1 MKRLALLAAALLPAL
16 ALACGGGNDDDE
28 PSVQATISPAQATR
42 QADEPPATPAPSAAS
57 IAPEDLEIVEFDV
70 PRGSG
75 PHDVAPA
82 PDGRVWYTAQ
92 RTGELGI
99 LDPATGATRHVKL
112 GPGSAPHGVIAGPD
126 GAAWITDSGQNA
138 IVRVD
143 PVTDEVRVFRLPSDR
158 PNTNLNTAA
167 FDRAGILWFTGQGG
181 VYGRLDPRSGNME
194 VFSAPG
200 GRGPYGITATPRG
213 EVYYASLAGSHIA
226 RVNVE
231 SRQATQLRPPTANQ
245 GARRVW
251 TDSSGRVWVSEWNAG
266 QVGVYDPASNSW
278 REWKLPGANPMT
290 YAVYV
295 DEEDIVWLSDF
306 GGNAMVRFD
315 PSTEQFT
322 VLALPSRNGNV
333 RQILGRDG
341 EVWGAES
348 GADKLI
354 LIRTKR

>member
-1 MKRLALLAAALLPAL
+1 MTRLAVISAAILATLT
-16 ALACGGGNDDDE
+16 LACGDAADDGAPPGPTTTRSADA
-28 PSVQATISPAQATR
+28 QPA
-42 QADEPPATPAPSAAS
+42 APSATTRQ
-57 IAPEDLEIVEFDV
+57 IDNLQIVEFAV
-70 PRGSG
+70 PPGSG

-99 LDPATGATRHVKL
+99 LDPKTGATRHIKL

-143 PVTDEVRVFRLPSDR
+143 PLTDEVRVFPLPSDR
-158 PNTNLNTAA
+158 RNANLNTAS
-167 FDRAGILWFTGQGG
+167 FDKNGILWFTGQAA
-181 VYGRLDPRSGNME
+181 VYGRLDPNAGKVE

-200 GRGPYGITATPRG
+200 GIGPYGITSTPQG
-213 EVYYASLAGSHIA
+213 DVYYASLAGSHIA
-226 RVNVE
+226 RVNIE
-231 SRQATQLRPPTANQ
+231 TGQATQLRPPTPNQ

-251 TDSSGRVWVSEWNAG
+251 SDSTGRLWVSEWNAG
-266 QVGVYDPASNSW
+266 QVALYDPAANSW
-278 REWKLPGANPMT
+278 REWKLPGANPMP

-295 DEEDIVWLSDF
+295 DEDDIVWLSDY
-306 GGNAMVRFD
+306 GANAMVRFD
-315 PSTEQFT
+315 PKTDQFK
-322 VLALPSRNGNV
+322 VLPLPSPGGNV

-341 EVWGAES
+341 EVWAAES

-354 LIRTKR
+354 LIRTRE